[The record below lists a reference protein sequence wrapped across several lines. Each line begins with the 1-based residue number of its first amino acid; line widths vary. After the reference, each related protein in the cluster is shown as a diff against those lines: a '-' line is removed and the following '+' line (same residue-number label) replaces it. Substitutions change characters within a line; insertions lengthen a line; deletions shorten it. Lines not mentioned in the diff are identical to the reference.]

1 MVEKMSFDR
10 GNEELKKA
18 EKDPKK
24 SLLRTL
30 GSALIIASLISV
42 LGTFYA
48 LHSRGSD
55 VLMYV
60 WFLVCYG
67 VYACLG
73 VALGSVCLFASPK
86 PLWPIFGVVLGGILF
101 GGGIVNGIFLS
112 SWPIAI
118 SISVIGA
125 CVGAIALLS
134 FLQMK
139 E

>member
-42 LGTFYA
+42 LGTFYSLYSKESSA
-48 LHSRGSD
+48 LY
-55 VLMYV
+55 YV
-60 WFLVCYG
+60 SFLVAYG

-73 VALGSVCLFASPK
+73 VALGFVCLFASPK
-86 PLWPIFGVVLGGILF
+86 PLWTVFAIGLGGFLL

-118 SISVIGA
+118 SMSVIGL
-125 CVGAIALLS
+125 CVGSIALLS
-134 FLQMK
+134 FLQLR